1 MNYDDA
7 VAELVRA
14 GSEAGIPVT
23 VEPTAGDEEF
33 YQKVFGEQSQSIDAI
48 GYPTETEIPWVVEE
62 LYLYS
67 LRDIEERQAEYRY
80 DAKTG
85 QASAAWDDGRYVV
98 AEWAAN
104 PVSID
109 ASRTISYSRHG
120 DGSWTYTPFA
130 ADLPQFLT
138 ILARWLQYF
147 VVARNSN
154 LFDEN
159 FEINAATRKE
169 ISRVVLRDLD
179 PKHQA
184 AAINFLLGEI

>member
-23 VEPTAGDEEF
+23 MEPTAGDKGL
-33 YQKVFGEQSQSIDAI
+33 YQQVFGELSQSIDAI
-48 GYPTETEIPWVVEE
+48 GYPTETEIPWAVEE

-67 LRDIEERQAEYRY
+67 LRDIEEKQAGYRY

-85 QASAAWDDGRYVV
+85 QASEAWDDGRYVV
-98 AEWAAN
+98 ADWAAN

-109 ASRTISYSRHG
+109 ASQTISYSRHG

-147 VVARNSN
+147 VVNQNNN

-159 FEINAATRKE
+159 FEINAATREE
-169 ISRVVLRDLD
+169 ISRLVLEDVD

-184 AAINFLLGEI
+184 AAMNFLLGEI